1 MLVTAKRRPK
11 TRARMS
17 PGGRRKETASG
28 SEEPVGFPQRGFHLH
43 PTPPALSEVPLLLPV
58 SPAGAS

>member
-17 PGGRRKETASG
+17 PGGRRKETASEG
-28 SEEPVGFPQRGFHLH
+28 EEEPVGFPQSRFHLH
-43 PTPPALSEVPLLLPV
+43 PTPPALSV
-58 SPAGAS
+58 AGAS